1 MRRKSG
7 VEKKMQIT
15 YQNEW
20 EYTNIHVDLPIPY
33 EEDYQIKMIHY
44 NKIKGMLPVQG
55 IGRDGQSRYTF
66 RLENG
71 MSMDKIY
78 EEAEISGKEIEDF
91 MEQLSVITE
100 QIKIFLLNNNHII
113 LDPKLIFKKAEQ
125 YYFCYLPIIKKENEP
140 TMCEAFHEL
149 TEYFVKHLDYKDTEG
164 VFLVSKIHRE
174 TLKENYDLKK
184 VIETCKKDVK
194 KQKQAEKQK
203 RIRKI
208 EEKKKVKNKYK
219 VGTKISNIN
228 NLEKGDYIVH
238 IDHGIGQYV
247 ELCTLSKNGLKKDY
261 IKLLYADGDVLYLP
275 VEKIDKI
282 TKFTGREGAIVRLDK
297 LGTDSWN
304 KKKARVR
311 SKLEN
316 IAGDLIRV
324 SAERENS
331 KGFAFSPD
339 DEEQILFESK
349 FKYTATAD
357 QERAIGIIKHEMEKD
372 KPMDMLLCGDVGY
385 GKTEVAF
392 RAIFKAV
399 NDGKQVA
406 YLCPTTILSSQQYNS
421 ALDRFADFPINIAL
435 LNRFTSVKEQNVI
448 FKNLKEGKI
457 DILFGTHKLLNDKV
471 DFKDLG
477 LLIIDEEQR
486 FGVVHKEKVK
496 KYKSS
501 IDVLTLSATPIPRTL
516 QMSMSGIRGLALIE
530 TPPEKRRPIQT
541 YVMPESVNIIKDAI
555 YKELSRNGQV
565 FMLYNSVEK
574 IDNKLEEIHKLVP
587 EANIRYAHGRMTKVE
602 LENIMIDFTNHK
614 FDILLCTTIIETGI
628 DIPNVNTLIVLDADR
643 FGLSQLY
650 QIRGRIGRS
659 DRIGYA
665 YLMYNSRKELND
677 LAVKR
682 LNTIKEFTELG
693 SGFKIAM
700 RDLSIRGAG
709 DILGSEQSGFIDSIG
724 IDLYLKMLKEE
735 VDKLKGIKIEEEKDE
750 SSKPLI
756 EVETHISNEYAPDD
770 EIKLEVHKLINNIN
784 SEEDIDNLCTV
795 LKDRFGKVTDEM
807 IIYMHE
813 EWFEKQAKSLNIKE
827 TKQTKNYVEIV
838 LPQYLSKQID
848 GEKLFFTA
856 YEISKYFRFSYNNN
870 QIHIYLDTIKLDK
883 HFVYYLNDLLS
894 VIIKDIKK

>member
-1 MRRKSG
+1 M
-7 VEKKMQIT
+7 
-15 YQNEW
+15 
-20 EYTNIHVDLPIPY
+20 
-33 EEDYQIKMIHY
+33 
-44 NKIKGMLPVQG
+44 
-55 IGRDGQSRYTF
+55 
-66 RLENG
+66 
-71 MSMDKIY
+71 
-78 EEAEISGKEIEDF
+78 
-91 MEQLSVITE
+91 
-100 QIKIFLLNNNHII
+100 
-113 LDPKLIFKKAEQ
+113 
-125 YYFCYLPIIKKENEP
+125 
-140 TMCEAFHEL
+140 
-149 TEYFVKHLDYKDTEG
+149 
-164 VFLVSKIHRE
+164 
-174 TLKENYDLKK
+174 
-184 VIETCKKDVK
+184 
-194 KQKQAEKQK
+194 
-203 RIRKI
+203 
-208 EEKKKVKNKYK
+208 
-219 VGTKISNIN
+219 
-228 NLEKGDYIVH
+228 
-238 IDHGIGQYV
+238 
-247 ELCTLSKNGLKKDY
+247 
-261 IKLLYADGDVLYLP
+261 
-275 VEKIDKI
+275 
-282 TKFTGREGAIVRLDK
+282 
-297 LGTDSWN
+297 
-304 KKKARVR
+304 
-311 SKLEN
+311 
-316 IAGDLIRV
+316 
-324 SAERENS
+324 
-331 KGFAFSPD
+331 
-339 DEEQILFESK
+339 
-349 FKYTATAD
+349 
-357 QERAIGIIKHEMEKD
+357 
-372 KPMDMLLCGDVGY
+372 
-385 GKTEVAF
+385 
-392 RAIFKAV
+392 
-399 NDGKQVA
+399 
-406 YLCPTTILSSQQYNS
+406 
-421 ALDRFADFPINIAL
+421 
-435 LNRFTSVKEQNVI
+435 
-448 FKNLKEGKI
+448 
-457 DILFGTHKLLNDKV
+457 
-471 DFKDLG
+471 G

-838 LPQYLSKQID
+838 LPQYCLNKLT
-848 GEKLFFTA
+848 EK
-856 YEISKYFRFSYNNN
+856 SYFLR
-870 QIHIYLDTIKLDK
+870 HMR
-883 HFVYYLNDLLS
+883 YLNILDFL
-894 VIIKDIKK
+894 IIIIRFIFI